1 MQNRREAA
9 DTLGRG
15 SRQHTNSQTDMLN
28 RREAADKLKV
38 GASHAGDAKIL
49 QHDEENHVRFE
60 RRGAADNIKH
70 ENAISLYQ
78 QAAAIDVRVPKAG
91 AY

>member
-1 MQNRREAA
+1 
-9 DTLGRG
+9 
-15 SRQHTNSQTDMLN
+15 MLN

-38 GASHAGDAKIL
+38 GASHAGDARHAKQAGCRR